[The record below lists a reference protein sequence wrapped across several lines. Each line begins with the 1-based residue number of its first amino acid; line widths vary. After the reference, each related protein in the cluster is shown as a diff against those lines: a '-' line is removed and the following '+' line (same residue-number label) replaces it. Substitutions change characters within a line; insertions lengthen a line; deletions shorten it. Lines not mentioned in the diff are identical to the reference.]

1 MSAFRPP
8 TGSPHSFSL
17 AASFYQ
23 IDLLKHNSTFTYQMR
38 WFCLLCMVLCGCT
51 SILDRLST
59 DYYAK
64 NYIAEIE
71 VVERDPEG
79 HSAPSIQNVL
89 LRNHDERV
97 KTHTAGGWGIMGS
110 SEFNASGSPRINHL
124 HNLARKLGATLVVFS
139 KEFDR
144 REQEL
149 VKRREYQQGER
160 ITVNGTTVQLQ
171 GRWVDVVDVQTYV
184 YHNYRA
190 TLLREGSE

>member
-1 MSAFRPP
+1 
-8 TGSPHSFSL
+8 
-17 AASFYQ
+17 
-23 IDLLKHNSTFTYQMR
+23 
-38 WFCLLCMVLCGCT
+38 
-51 SILDRLST
+51 
-59 DYYAK
+59 
-64 NYIAEIE
+64 
-71 VVERDPEG
+71 
-79 HSAPSIQNVL
+79 
-89 LRNHDERV
+89 
-97 KTHTAGGWGIMGS
+97 MGS

-171 GRWVDVVDVQTYV
+171 GRWVDVVDVQTHV

-190 TLLREGSE
+190 TLLRQGSE